1 MVDPLNPIPLYHQLA
16 DEIAADIKS
25 GKIADRQRLPSESH
39 LEQKHGLARGTVR
52 RAIRLLRE
60 RGLAF
65 TIQGRGTF
73 VGQPPTG

>member
-1 MVDPLNPIPLYHQLA
+1 MVDPLNPIPRYHQLA
-16 DEIAADIKS
+16 ADIKA

-39 LEQKHGLARGTVR
+39 LEQEHGLARGTVR
-52 RAIRLLRE
+52 RAIGLLRE

-73 VGQPPTG
+73 VGQPPNR